1 MLKKENGITLVA
13 LVVTIIIL
21 LILAG
26 VTLGTALSQNGL
38 FSRAKNAANA
48 WKDSEKQEEGWMA
61 GTMQEF
67 DNILNMLNMTT
78 SASE

>member
-26 VTLGTALSQNGL
+26 VTLTTALSQNGL

-48 WKDSEKQEEGWMA
+48 WKDAEHQEDEWMS
-61 GTMQEF
+61 GTMTEF
-67 DNILNMLNMTT
+67 DNILNMLNMTS
-78 SASE
+78 SAS